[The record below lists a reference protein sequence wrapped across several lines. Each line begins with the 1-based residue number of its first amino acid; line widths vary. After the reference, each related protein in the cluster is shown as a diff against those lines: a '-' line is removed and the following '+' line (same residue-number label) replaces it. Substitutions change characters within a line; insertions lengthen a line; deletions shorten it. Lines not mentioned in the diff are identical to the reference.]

1 MSCQG
6 CRLLLDNAPNQYLF
20 LQQCSIS
27 YVQSDARSPDL
38 LIIPV
43 PAPGGKTNM
52 KEGNQLLSHDATRHK
67 QPKQLLELAGLE
79 IRRREI
85 LKDLASVER
94 EMYRLNPGCWASRF
108 RG

>member
-1 MSCQG
+1 
-6 CRLLLDNAPNQYLF
+6 
-20 LQQCSIS
+20 
-27 YVQSDARSPDL
+27 
-38 LIIPV
+38 
-43 PAPGGKTNM
+43 M
-52 KEGNQLLSHDATRHK
+52 KETSQPISSDATRNK

>member
-1 MSCQG
+1 
-6 CRLLLDNAPNQYLF
+6 
-20 LQQCSIS
+20 
-27 YVQSDARSPDL
+27 
-38 LIIPV
+38 
-43 PAPGGKTNM
+43 M

-94 EMYRLNPGCWASRF
+94 EMYRLNQEVRVLGIEIPWLARE
-108 RG
+108 